1 MTEVLSKEK
10 LKDLEAKHPVIMTRK
25 EKLLHWAELV
35 RKAPRQ
41 LVIFDG
47 LEHWTPRDLRNPML
61 SQGTSAFAVAA
72 SDEKFKEAGLKDH
85 TPAASME
92 FFELSQQDLHTF
104 SCNCG
109 GLISNE
115 EMAARIQ
122 RLASA
127 MSSV

>member
-1 MTEVLSKEK
+1 MTEVLSKAK

-41 LVIFDG
+41 LFLFDG
-47 LEHWTPRDLRNPML
+47 LEHWSPRDLRNPML
-61 SQGTSAFAVAA
+61 IGSNRTAFSAAA
-72 SDEKFKEAGLKDH
+72 SDEKFREAGLKDH
-85 TPAASME
+85 TPAAAME
-92 FFELSQQDLHTF
+92 FFELSQQDLHEF

-115 EMAARIQ
+115 EMANRIQ
-122 RLASA
+122 RLA
-127 MSSV
+127 V